1 MALSIKNSGFR
12 WKGKP
17 IRLAGDHTWNTVQR
31 MNGETVGIDRI
42 TGNVTKLWTVEN
54 KAMIADGSLWGSN
67 SRGTIMVKDLPWKK
81 DGSLN
86 GAYYHRLDKAV
97 AAAERRNIVAVVS
110 LFEGS
115 IPDIFPK
122 AWETHAFNGLGPKS
136 HDQVHT
142 KGRWNRYQRAH
153 VRRSVETLA
162 NRDNVVFEVGNE
174 LMASSTRWFQGQV
187 VKWVKKWSDKLI
199 GVSYARGIR
208 ASRGQNEARWMK
220 RTGADWFGPTATA
233 INQGQFRNTK
243 EAVILDTD
251 HSWPLNSNVQGLQA
265 AVKQGHDI
273 LLMAGFRGTFLRDQ
287 ASLAGDRAFI
297 DRIASPIVF

>member
-1 MALSIKNSGFR
+1 MALSIESSDFR

-17 IRLAGDHTWNTVQR
+17 ICLAGDHTWNTVQR
-31 MNGETVGIDRI
+31 INGEAIGIDEI
-42 TGNVTKLWTVEN
+42 TGNLTKLWTIEN
-54 KAMIADGSLWGSN
+54 RAMIADSSLWGSN
-67 SRGTIMVKDLPWKK
+67 SKGTIAVKDLPWKK

-86 GAYYHRLDKAV
+86 GTYYRRLDKAV
-97 AAAERRNIVAVVS
+97 AAAEKRNIVAIVS

-115 IPDIFPK
+115 IPDIFPL

-142 KGRWNRYQRAH
+142 KGKWNKYQRAH
-153 VRRSVETLA
+153 VKRTVKTVADRK
-162 NRDNVVFEVGNE
+162 NVIFEVGNE

-187 VKWVKKWSDKLI
+187 VKWVRKWSNKLI

-208 ASRGQNEARWMK
+208 ASKGQNEAKWMV

-233 INQGQFRNTK
+233 INQGQFKNIKTPL
-243 EAVILDTD
+243 IFDTD
-251 HSWPLNSNVQGLQA
+251 HSWPLNSNVQGLQTA
-265 AVKQGHDI
+265 ARQGHDI

-287 ASLAGDRAFI
+287 ASLAGDRAFVNE
-297 DRIASPIVF
+297 IASPIVF